1 MARPACCGLP
11 PPRKPRWVDRAK
23 GEKVTSFRLCP
34 GLQRRFSG
42 PQAKL
47 WLSWDATGR
56 NDPGNEAVMA
66 FPERF
71 SNLPDYAFPRLR
83 ALLEAHAPG
92 GDPVT
97 MTIGEPKHPMP
108 AFVAEVLAANL
119 DGFGVY
125 PPNDGTPELLAANSA
140 WLDRRYGVKVPPD
153 RIMGLNGTREG
164 LFNAALALC
173 PERKNGRV
181 PAVLMPNPFYQV
193 YAVGAL
199 AAGAEPVYVPA
210 TAATGFLPD
219 YAALDPALLDS
230 VALAYLCSPAN
241 PQGAVASR
249 GYLAGL
255 LALAE
260 RHDFVVLAD
269 ECYSE
274 IWHSAPPP
282 GVLEVA
288 AAAGTDPERVFAFHS
303 LSKRS
308 NLPGL
313 RSGFVAG
320 GAKGISRMR
329 KLRSFAGAP
338 VPLPLQR
345 VAERAWA
352 DEAHVTASRA
362 LYAGKFA
369 DAARIFSGVPG
380 FALPDGGFFLWL
392 PVQDGEAAALRLWR
406 ETGVRVLPG
415 AYLSRDV
422 GGENPGKGY
431 IRVALVAPKDETQR
445 GLTRLRDCLY
455 A

>member
-1 MARPACCGLP
+1 
-11 PPRKPRWVDRAK
+11 
-23 GEKVTSFRLCP
+23 
-34 GLQRRFSG
+34 
-42 PQAKL
+42 
-47 WLSWDATGR
+47 
-56 NDPGNEAVMA
+56 MA

-83 ALLEAHAPG
+83 ALLDPHAPG
-92 GDPVT
+92 GDPIA
-97 MTIGEPKHPMP
+97 MTIGEPTHPQP
-108 AFVAEVLAANL
+108 GFVAEVLAANL

-125 PPNDGTPELLAANSA
+125 PPNDGTPELLAAISA
-140 WLDRRYGVKVPPD
+140 WLKRRYGVDLGPEQ
-153 RIMGLNGTREG
+153 IMGLNGTREG

-173 PERKNGRV
+173 PETKNGQRPV
-181 PAVLMPNPFYQV
+181 VLMPNPFYQV
-193 YAVGAL
+193 YAVAAL
-199 AAGAEPVYVPA
+199 ALGAEPVYVPA

-219 YAALDPALLDS
+219 YAGLAPDLLNR

-241 PQGAVASR
+241 PQGAVASH
-249 GYLAGL
+249 GYWAGL

-260 RHDFVVLAD
+260 KHDFIVLAD

-274 IWHSAPPP
+274 VWHAAPPP

-288 AAAGTDPERVFAFHS
+288 AATRADPERVFAFHS

-320 GAKGISRMR
+320 GAQGIARMR

-345 VAERAWA
+345 VSERAWG
-352 DEAHVTASRA
+352 DEAHVVASRT
-362 LYAGKFA
+362 LYREKFV
-369 DAARIFSGVPG
+369 DAAGIFAGMQG
-380 FALPDGGFFLWL
+380 FRLPDGGFFLWL
-392 PVQDGEAAALRLWR
+392 PVEDGEAAALRLWR

-422 GGENPGKGY
+422 DGENPGKDY
-431 IRVALVAPKDETQR
+431 IRVALVAPRDETRR